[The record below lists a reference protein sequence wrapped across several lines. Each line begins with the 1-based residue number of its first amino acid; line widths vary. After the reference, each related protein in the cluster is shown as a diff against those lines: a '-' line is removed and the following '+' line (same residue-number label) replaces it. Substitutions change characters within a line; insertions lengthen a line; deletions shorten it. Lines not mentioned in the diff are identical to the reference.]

1 MQALLC
7 ILQYCSDSQL
17 PVKTTRPA
25 PAPGMSQKLSQVHIS
40 PSAAPVGAGAVS
52 RPGCVYSLQHLN
64 AIAKM
69 LCVQPAWSMAVFGL
83 SLRGGEDVFDACA

>member
-1 MQALLC
+1 M
-7 ILQYCSDSQL
+7 
-17 PVKTTRPA
+17 KTTRQV
-25 PAPGMSQKLSQVHIS
+25 PAPGMLQKLPQAHTS
-40 PSAAPVGAGAVS
+40 PSAAPVGAGALS

-64 AIAKM
+64 AITKI